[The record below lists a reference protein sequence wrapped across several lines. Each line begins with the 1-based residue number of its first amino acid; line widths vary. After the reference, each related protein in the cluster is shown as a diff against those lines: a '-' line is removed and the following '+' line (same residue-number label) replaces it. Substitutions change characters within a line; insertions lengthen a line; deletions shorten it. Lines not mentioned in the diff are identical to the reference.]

1 MHRPASTPQCT
12 GSCSASF
19 LPSLALD
26 SPTPPTTSPGALAS
40 PVYSL
45 NGRSMSPL
53 AIAAANATNSSQA
66 FEQVQPFLDADAV
79 TRADKELRSAEQS
92 YNAILEERAKLRE
105 DSKTWW
111 ELNDSKFSN
120 QLKGGSTQMKR
131 LDFEELAAQKELGVK
146 RALAVQMSEALTA
159 QENANKKARLYE
171 KRRQETAEAAM
182 REQEALTALAKAKQ
196 QEGAAKRALRQVGQ
210 L

>member
-1 MHRPASTPQCT
+1 
-12 GSCSASF
+12 
-19 LPSLALD
+19 
-26 SPTPPTTSPGALAS
+26 
-40 PVYSL
+40 
-45 NGRSMSPL
+45 
-53 AIAAANATNSSQA
+53 
-66 FEQVQPFLDADAV
+66 
-79 TRADKELRSAEQS
+79 
-92 YNAILEERAKLRE
+92 
-105 DSKTWW
+105 
-111 ELNDSKFSN
+111 
-120 QLKGGSTQMKR
+120 MKR

>member
-1 MHRPASTPQCT
+1 M
-12 GSCSASF
+12 
-19 LPSLALD
+19 
-26 SPTPPTTSPGALAS
+26 
-40 PVYSL
+40 
-45 NGRSMSPL
+45 
-53 AIAAANATNSSQA
+53 
-66 FEQVQPFLDADAV
+66 
-79 TRADKELRSAEQS
+79 TRADKDLRSAEQS

-146 RALAVQMSEALTA
+146 RALAVQMLEALTA

>member
-1 MHRPASTPQCT
+1 M
-12 GSCSASF
+12 
-19 LPSLALD
+19 
-26 SPTPPTTSPGALAS
+26 
-40 PVYSL
+40 
-45 NGRSMSPL
+45 
-53 AIAAANATNSSQA
+53 
-66 FEQVQPFLDADAV
+66 QPFLDADAV
-79 TRADKELRSAEQS
+79 TRADKDLRSAEQS